1 MLYLKL
7 LRWFFSAVLLQIFF
21 SLALAAFF
29 SIMGRGDSS
38 GWGDLIGVV
47 IGVTLGGWLSAGV
60 LLYHA
65 GIKLKLKKWKIMIST
80 ILVLPINIGVIGVM
94 SNMGVNI
101 NITMILLL
109 TIWGLIYTA
118 GRWSSFNDRAI

>member
-1 MLYLKL
+1 MRYLKL

-29 SIMGRGDSS
+29 SNMGRGDSS

-65 GIKLKLKKWKIMIST
+65 GIKLKLKKWKIIIST
-80 ILVLPINIGVIGVM
+80 IFVLPLNIGIIGVM
-94 SNMGVNI
+94 SNMGVKI

-118 GRWSSFNDRAI
+118 GRWRGFNDRAI